1 MHLSTGDLLR
11 QAVAAGTALGLEA
24 KGFMDAGALV
34 PDHVVIGMIRERLTG
49 GAEDNFLL
57 DGFPRTLAQAEALD
71 AMLGEL
77 DAPLDAVLSLEVASD
92 ELRRRL
98 EGRWLCRR
106 CGNSYH
112 EVSRPYVLGNPCEA
126 GGGDCDIYQRADDQP
141 EAIAKRLAVYE
152 ADTAPLIDYY
162 RTRGLL
168 RPIDGLQPPDR
179 VYGQV
184 LAALA

>member
-1 MHLSTGDLLR
+1 MDRGEL
-11 QAVAAGTALGLEA
+11 VA
-24 KGFMDAGALV
+24 
-34 PDHVVIGMIRERLTG
+34 DHVVVGMIRERLTG

-71 AMLGEL
+71 TMLAEL
-77 DAPLDAVLSLEVASD
+77 DAPLDAVLALEVPSD

-98 EGRWLCRR
+98 DGRWLCRR

-112 EVSRPYVLGNPCEA
+112 EVSRPYVAGTPCEA
-126 GGGDCDIYQRADDQP
+126 GGGDCDIYQRDDDQP
-141 EAIAKRLAVYE
+141 AAVAKRLDVYE
-152 ADTAPLIDYY
+152 ADTAPLIEYY
-162 RTRGLL
+162 RSRGLL
-168 RPIDGLQPPDR
+168 RPIDGLQSPDS